1 MVKYIRSL
9 KRNILLVIII
19 EMLSLFVYTYV
30 IFPFCQ
36 MVLERVMRSQG
47 YGYFFD
53 NNILGVIKNIW
64 ILLTVIG
71 IVLFLGL
78 CFYVEIMVLVNAII
92 NTNQTIR
99 NILKKSILSTKKL
112 LSPFGIYLIIISF
125 FLSTIIH
132 FNLLSRIVQNL
143 GLVEYIKYNF
153 MNNQGIAAIMLILLI
168 AILFLLLRYLFV
180 YPIFSNGNLSVKKSF
195 FLSIKLMRKNYIR
208 TLLKLLLVNVLALG
222 FFAFVYMLIILIVIL
237 AIKSSVVI
245 RLQYATSMTVMDTI
259 NRLLVFFFSISMV
272 IINLESAVML
282 CKRYSLEEPYI
293 FSEVNINL
301 SDKKNRIKKRGIWTL
316 MILLSL
322 VLYIQINDDFLHN
335 FRLRTGYN
343 PEGKRTE
350 IFAHRG
356 NSYTAPENTLSA
368 LKSAIEEKADGAEI
382 DIQMTKD
389 GEIVL
394 MHDSSLYR
402 TAGINALIAQL
413 NYSQLVDIDVGSWF
427 SPAFKGEKIPTLE
440 EALELCKGEL
450 TLMIEVKSGHYEE
463 YDIARRVVKNVE
475 EMGMDQDVIVA
486 SFNLNVLKEVKKL
499 NNSISTCLIL
509 RFAYGNIEEVE
520 YVDIFSLE
528 SRFVQKGVIK
538 SIRNG
543 GKALAVWTVNESKQM
558 AYLGELGVDAIITD
572 HPVRAREIFYEDS
585 VPGFLVDII
594 SFMLR

>member
-153 MNNQGIAAIMLILLI
+153 MNNQGIAAIMFILLI